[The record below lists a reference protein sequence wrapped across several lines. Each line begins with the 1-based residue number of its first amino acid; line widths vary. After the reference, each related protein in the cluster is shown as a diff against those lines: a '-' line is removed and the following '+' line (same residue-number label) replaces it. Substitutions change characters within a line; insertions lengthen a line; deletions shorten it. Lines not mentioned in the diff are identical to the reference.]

1 MAAAAGS
8 SLAASS
14 GRKSQTVEAWGTDGL
29 SEGRSRRPR
38 RRTRWNGCCPRLTS
52 SFLLDA
58 RHRIIRDQIFWT
70 TYPGLSLDHIC
81 YIRSLSR
88 SYVVYD
94 PSHVQNACTRPRTEA
109 LASPPLPQPP
119 ASPAAS
125 LQRHLPPATSR
136 RHRLPPVASSVRPR
150 PPSHDLQRPPPA
162 TSLPRPPATSHD
174 LQRPPPATSLQ
185 RPPATSAASLLPRSP
200 AAPSRDLPLAPS
212 AASLLP
218 TSPAAPSRDLPL
230 ATSSN
235 LQRPPS
241 LAPCGR
247 KREPFRLLLL
257 PFHQCN

>member
-1 MAAAAGS
+1 MAAAAES

-70 TYPGLSLDHIC
+70 TYPWSLPGPHMLYTIP
-81 YIRSLSR
+81 LTL
-88 SYVVYD
+88 YD

-125 LQRHLPPATSR
+125 LHVVSLSR
-136 RHRLPPVASSVRPR
+136 PLR
-150 PPSHDLQRPPPA
+150 PPSNVISLQRPPAGIASIPW
-162 TSLPRPPATSHD
+162 PPASAPDLLPTTSRGP
-174 LQRPPPATSLQ
+174 LPRPPPATSLQ
-185 RPPATSAASLLPRSP
+185 RPPRPPSSRDLQRPPPAPSAASLLPRSP
-200 AAPSRDLPLAPS
+200 AA
-212 AASLLP
+212 
-218 TSPAAPSRDLPL
+218 TSRDLPL

-235 LQRPPS
+235 LQQPPAAS
-241 LAPCGR
+241 LPGTVWKKAR
-247 KREPFRLLLL
+247 TF
-257 PFHQCN
+257 